1 MHILCAKYISCV
13 LRDVSIRLSNN
24 RFLTNCII
32 QVPAPK
38 IANLLSQGHI
48 ASTHE
53 EVQGGSKMATLWRM
67 HHFSLQ
73 VNNCIILFITNHYLW
88 LLMLS

>member
-1 MHILCAKYISCV
+1 M
-13 LRDVSIRLSNN
+13 
-24 RFLTNCII
+24 
-32 QVPAPK
+32 
-38 IANLLSQGHI
+38 SQGHI

-73 VNNCIILFITNHYLW
+73 VNNYIILFVGNDYLW
-88 LLMLS
+88 LLLLFKRVELLKLVLNHIHYQIVQKYHWSFRTLFLST